1 LGSDVVRRKAEH
13 IRIALEG
20 DVEYRKSNW
29 LEYVEFVHR
38 ALPEL
43 SLESVETEARFLG
56 RRFRMPLLIE
66 GMTGGTEEAL
76 RINRALAMA
85 ASELGI
91 PMGVGSQR
99 AGILNSGVRRT
110 YTVARE
116 VAPDAFLIANI
127 GAAQLVKGGVD
138 MAKEAVE
145 MLRAD
150 ALAIHLNVLQEL
162 VQPGGDT
169 DFTGVT
175 DAIGDAVREVGVP
188 VIVKEV
194 GCGISYEDA
203 LVLQRTGVRAVDVSG
218 SGGTNWTEIER
229 QRALSAGDVEKASL
243 AEVFREWGIP
253 TAAAVLEV
261 SRVEGI
267 EVVGSGG
274 IRSGLEVAKVLA
286 LGASMAGIARPFLA
300 AAVEG
305 PEAAVALA
313 RRIERELKVAMVLTG
328 SRNVGDLRRA
338 PRVILGP
345 LRAWCEQRGLL
356 ERD

>member
-1 LGSDVVRRKAEH
+1 MGSDVVRRKADH

-29 LEYVEFVHR
+29 LEYVELVHR

-43 SLESVETEARFLG
+43 SLESVDTTATFLG
-56 RRFRMPLLIE
+56 REFRMPLLIE
-66 GMTGGTEEAL
+66 GMTGGTEEAM
-76 RINRALAMA
+76 RINEALARA
-85 ASELGI
+85 ASRLGI

-99 AGILNSGVRRT
+99 AGIVNREVRRT
-110 YTVARE
+110 YTIARE

-127 GAAQLVKGGVD
+127 GAAQLVKGGVE

-145 MLRAD
+145 MLDAD
-150 ALAIHLNVLQEL
+150 ALAVHLNVLQEL

-169 DFTGVT
+169 DFRGVA
-175 DAIGDAVREVGVP
+175 DAIRRVTESLKVP

-203 LVLQRTGVRAVDVSG
+203 VVLKEAGVRAIDVSG

-229 QRALSAGDVEKASL
+229 QRALAAGDLDKASL

-253 TAAAVLEV
+253 TAAAVMEV
-261 SRVEGI
+261 SRVEGV

-274 IRSGLEVAKVLA
+274 IRTGLEVVKVLT
-286 LGASMAGIARPFLA
+286 LGASMAGMARPFLS

-305 PEAAVALA
+305 PEAVMRLA
-313 RRIERELKVAMVLTG
+313 SKIERELRAAMVLTG
-328 SRNVGDLRRA
+328 SRRIADLRSA

-345 LRAWCEQRGLL
+345 LKDWCEQRGVL
-356 ERD
+356 R